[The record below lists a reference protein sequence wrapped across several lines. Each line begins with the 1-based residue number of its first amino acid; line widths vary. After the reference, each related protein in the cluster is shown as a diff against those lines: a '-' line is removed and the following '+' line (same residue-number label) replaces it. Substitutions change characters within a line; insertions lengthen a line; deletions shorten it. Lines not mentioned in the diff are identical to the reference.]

1 MGVIC
6 MFASAAPGL
15 AIGSEGA
22 MGVVILSSR
31 NLMLGEPGD
40 RLLVLLCNVA
50 RWSMADAFAHTV
62 LARGLMAGV
71 S

>member
-1 MGVIC
+1 

-22 MGVVILSSR
+22 TGVVILSSR
-31 NLMLGEPGD
+31 NLMLGETGE
-40 RLLVLLCNVA
+40 RLLVPLCNVA
-50 RWSMADAFAHTV
+50 RWSMANAFAHTG
-62 LARGLMAGV
+62 LARGLIAGV